1 MTLCE
6 HVSDGLTPGGEAACM
21 LAGRPSALRARRH
34 RKPIASLYVPNPE
47 ISPWTRRI
55 IGTLGF

>member
-1 MTLCE
+1 
-6 HVSDGLTPGGEAACM
+6 M